1 MARELELEQPLQ
13 VRGQVEAT
21 EHRRLGGGRPRRSTL
36 DCCISSCFSCI
47 FWFFYYCCS
56 CYCCC
61 ISSCFYCIFCFCA
74 CIIVVLAVA
83 VFSVIVVVPAF
94 FSCCCLFFVLFSGEP
109 CFQERQIRFRILRPS
124 PFIHTERRVTGPCRK
139 LLARYF
145 GSPGSSQS
153 QRPAERRVPQSFYCS
168 STLESERKDI
178 VPSYDIF
185 VTQRVPLG
193 SASRQCY
200 CVFQQQLQLE
210 GVQPHVLRKL
220 CFSTA
225 ASTLT
230 PGWRGGYTVF
240 LLGLVTQ
247 FFLLR
252 PIIRQDHSTGEEGFS
267 SISPLSRQNLDRF
280 FPSLLPRRRRKSW
293 DSIQVPTCSVFGSAD
308 ATAAFVAAAVFTV
321 VVAAASAAAFIPPV
335 VAVILYFAAVAE
347 LGIF

>member
-1 MARELELEQPLQ
+1 MLELEQLLQ

-83 VFSVIVVVPAF
+83 AFSVIVVAPAF
-94 FSCCCLFFVLFSGEP
+94 FSCCCLFFILFSGEP
-109 CFQERQIRFRILRPS
+109 CFQERPIRFRILRPS
-124 PFIHTERRVTGPCRK
+124 PFIHTERHVTGPCRK

-185 VTQRVPLG
+185 VTQRAPLG

-230 PGWRGGYTVF
+230 PGWRGGLHSFPSGFGDAIFPSVAH
-240 LLGLVTQ
+240 
-247 FFLLR
+247 
-252 PIIRQDHSTGEEGFS
+252 HSTGSFDRRGGFLLHLS
-267 SISPLSRQNLDRF
+267 SITPKPRSLFPFSP
-280 FPSLLPRRRRKSW
+280 PRKEEE
-293 DSIQVPTCSVFGSAD
+293 
-308 ATAAFVAAAVFTV
+308 
-321 VVAAASAAAFIPPV
+321 
-335 VAVILYFAAVAE
+335 E
-347 LGIF
+347 LGFNPGSNLLSFWKRGRYGCFCCCCCFYCCCCCC